1 MMSNQGKTPGTLGK
15 KIATVGAA
23 MIAVS
28 ILLALLGIGG
38 TLHDVLQYGGL
49 GAGVVGIVL
58 WRIVKV

>member
-1 MMSNQGKTPGTLGK
+1 MSNGENAPGTLGK

-28 ILLALLGIGG
+28 ILLALFGIGG

-49 GAGVVGIVL
+49 AAGVVGIVL